1 MAAGVG
7 SLCGERNWLFMGA
20 LTIHALRIP
29 ILNPCPYRYFVDP
42 LRDCSCS
49 PRQVEHY
56 RQKIFGLLLDRID
69 LHVEVPLIDF
79 KQLT

>member
-7 SLCGERNWLFMGA
+7 SLCWERNWLFMGA

-29 ILNPCPYRYFVDP
+29 ILNPCPYRYFADP

-56 RQKIFGLLLDRID
+56 RQKISGLLLDRID
-69 LHVEVPLIDF
+69 LHVEVPLMDF

>member
-29 ILNPCPYRYFVDP
+29 ILNPCSSRYFADP

-56 RQKIFGLLLDRID
+56 RQKISGLLLDRID